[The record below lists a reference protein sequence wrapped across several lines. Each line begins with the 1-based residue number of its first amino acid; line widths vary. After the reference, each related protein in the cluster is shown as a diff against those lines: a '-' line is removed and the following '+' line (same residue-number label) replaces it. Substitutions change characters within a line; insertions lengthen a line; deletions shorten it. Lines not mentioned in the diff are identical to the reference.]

1 MPLLI
6 KFIGDFGPPTFFG
19 KVSPRTSHTSMP
31 QVLDSY
37 ASFPAID
44 VNELSLKLFDF
55 YHNCRAAEQ
64 AIRPKP
70 VLDRYVKM
78 FGVPSDVVDRKMGF
92 MAMPPLLKG

>member
-6 KFIGDFGPPTFFG
+6 KFIGDYWVTNLFWQGVAAYLALFNA
-19 KVSPRTSHTSMP
+19 

-44 VNELSLKLFDF
+44 VNELSLELIDF
-55 YHNCRAAEQ
+55 YHNCGAAEQ

-70 VLDRYVKM
+70 VFDRYVKM
-78 FGVPSDVVDRKMGF
+78 IGVPSDVVDRKMGF

>member
-1 MPLLI
+1 
-6 KFIGDFGPPTFFG
+6 
-19 KVSPRTSHTSMP
+19 MP

-55 YHNCRAAEQ
+55 YHNCQAAEQ

-78 FGVPSDVVDRKMGF
+78 IGVPSDVVDRKMGF